1 MKERFHWFN
10 NDEVLCTVYSKGPR
24 LSCVL
29 KLQILPVSFLE
40 LVNVVLSVFYD
51 TEISKYCIHYLQRH
65 TNDKLFSKLFSEDY
79 KT

>member
-1 MKERFHWFN
+1 MKERFHCFN
-10 NDEVLCTVYSKGPR
+10 NDEVLCKVYSKGPR

-29 KLQILPVSFLE
+29 KLQMLPVSFLE

-51 TEISKYCIHYLQRH
+51 TEIRKYLIHYLKRH
-65 TNDKLFSKLFSEDY
+65 TNDKLFLKLFSEDC